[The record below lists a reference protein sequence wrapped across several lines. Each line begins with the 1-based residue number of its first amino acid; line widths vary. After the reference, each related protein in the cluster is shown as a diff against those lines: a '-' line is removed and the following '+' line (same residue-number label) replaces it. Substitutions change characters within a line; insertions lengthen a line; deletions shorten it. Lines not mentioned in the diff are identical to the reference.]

1 MYNLKLINMTSKIR
15 KSKLVLGLLISF
27 SLTSCVST
35 YVANLQRT
43 SDKEVEVFTT
53 IKPTREYM
61 ELKYIQVDGAVF
73 NQPEKLLTKLTERA
87 KKEGADA
94 VINVKYDFQWTWPI
108 ISGTAIKYK

>member
-1 MYNLKLINMTSKIR
+1 MTSKIR
-15 KSKLVLGLLISF
+15 KSKLVFGLFISIT
-27 SLTSCVST
+27 LTSCVST

-53 IKPTREYM
+53 IKPTKEYT
-61 ELKYIQVDGAVF
+61 ELKYIQVDGTIF
-73 NQPEKLLTKLTERA
+73 NQPEKLLTKLTQRA

-94 VINVKYDFQWTWPI
+94 VINVKYDYQWTWPI

>member
-1 MYNLKLINMTSKIR
+1 MTNNLKKSGLIF
-15 KSKLVLGLLISF
+15 GLLISIT
-27 SLTSCVST
+27 LTSCVST

-53 IKPTREYM
+53 IKPTKEYI

-73 NQPEKLLTKLTERA
+73 NQPEKLLTKLTQRA

-94 VINVKYDFQWTWPI
+94 VINVKYDYQWTWPI
-108 ISGTAIKYK
+108 ISGTAIKYKDK